1 MTTVNA
7 KAVIK
12 SERDPTSDGALVA
25 NHIIKNKIAVDD
37 LTIDVCD
44 LAPEDLV
51 SSFVNALLYAL
62 EQCSLLPKQQK
73 LHWKTRFKSE
83 ATRLDE
89 LVNLYLET
97 DRS

>member
-1 MTTVNA
+1 MITVNA

-25 NHIIKNKIAVDD
+25 KHIIKNKIAVDD

-62 EQCSLLPKQQK
+62 EQSSLLPRGHG

-83 ATRLDE
+83 ATRLEE
-89 LVNLYLET
+89 LVNLYLDA
-97 DRS
+97 DRG